1 MAALYRSEPVCASS
15 CLFHV
20 TVWHLSVTDC
30 FVHMETSQLPAQ
42 CNLSVVQHFSPLS
55 LPSHITACVGLKARC
70 TIFIYSP
77 NLHIT
82 FHCYNDKPVL
92 SPHGVIKLHLVFF
105 LLPWQQRS
113 LTFPSLWWTWQLCI
127 EKLHLQRELRFL
139 WTTVDLPNG
148 VFVGHSEL
156 EESCYR
162 AIVCWQPEQDVC
174 IWTGRGACGFTY
186 VYIW

>member
-1 MAALYRSEPVCASS
+1 MAALYRSEPVCSSS

-20 TVWHLSVTDC
+20 TVWHLSVMDC

-42 CNLSVVQHFSPLS
+42 CNISVVQHFSSLS
-55 LPSHITACVGLKARC
+55 LPSHITVCVGLKARC

-105 LLPWQQRS
+105 YCSDSRE
-113 LTFPSLWWTWQLCI
+113 PSLSPPSGGHDSCVL
-127 EKLHLQRELRFL
+127 KNLHFHLQRKLRSL
-139 WTTVDLPNG
+139 RTTLDLPNG
-148 VFVGHSEL
+148 VFVGHSEP

-162 AIVCWQPEQDVC
+162 AIVC
-174 IWTGRGACGFTY
+174 
-186 VYIW
+186 